1 MIYYPAEQMERSDQK
16 EKKEWETVGKQLISK
31 HVRLGWSL
39 TAPPQCVRVYKSGLM
54 RKDLLA

>member
-16 EKKEWETVGKQLISK
+16 KKEWETVGKQLISM

-39 TAPPQCVRVYKSGLM
+39 TAPPQCVCVYKSGLM